1 MGGARSLGSLREEAF
16 EANRDIPRMG
26 LAIQTWGN
34 ASAFDP
40 GRGLMAIKPSG
51 VAYADLKP
59 SSMVVMDME
68 GLLVSGSLRP
78 SSDAPTHIAL
88 YRAFAARGI
97 RGLVHTHSRYATA
110 WAQARMDIP
119 LLGTTHA
126 DNSPVDVPCVRMPD
140 PEESALDYEAVTGRI
155 IIGAFAERGIDPVAC
170 PMVLVAGHGPFA
182 WGESARAA
190 LLAASALEEIAA
202 MAFIARSV
210 STDPSLDGMRLPAHI
225 IRKHQGRKHGPGAYY
240 GQGRA

>member
-1 MGGARSLGSLREEAF
+1 VGGARSIRSLREEAF

-34 ASAFDP
+34 ASALDP
-40 GRGLMAIKPSG
+40 DRGVMAIKPSG
-51 VAYADLKP
+51 VAYEELRP

-68 GLLVSGSLRP
+68 GRLVSGSLRP
-78 SSDAPTHIAL
+78 SSDAPTHIEL
-88 YRAFAARGI
+88 YRAFASRGI

-119 LLGTTHA
+119 LIGTTHA
-126 DNSPVDVPCVRMPD
+126 DNSPVDLPCIPMPG
-140 PEESALDYEAVTGRI
+140 PAETAADYEAATGRAI
-155 IIGAFAERGIDPVAC
+155 VSAFKERGIDPGSC

-182 WGESARAA
+182 WGGSARKA

-202 MAFIARSV
+202 MAFIARLLSP
-210 STDPSLDGMRLPAHI
+210 DHGLDASRLPAHI
-225 IRKHQGRKHGPGAYY
+225 IGKHQGRKHGPDAYY
-240 GQGRA
+240 GQERA